1 MFAKATLASIVCINL
16 LGFGYQAPAMAQAAE
31 PTATSA
37 VEKRELTGYFLT
49 FNGRALPVKQASIN
63 GAGILTAPIISL
75 TLPVNISGFVRPG
88 LNELAVEY
96 ISDAKTP
103 MNLLVEKRTAGPK
116 KEELAKLVLPADQ
129 SSRAMTTKKISFS
142 LPSDQVTSK
151 IEKLSDD
158 DKKSIE
164 QELQNYWN
172 ALSEHKGERLKA
184 IYKDSL
190 DDERKLCPESASF
203 FDKILVREAS
213 VLRNPAIKLEPLDTT
228 GLNFKVEGDRVKLYR
243 EDKKPLLVSNE
254 VDVQT
259 EPVMVE
265 VQGKGK
271 TQSQSAKAKTKEKI
285 VRYFLYFKQNSQDG
299 NNEWSLSLPPNA

>member
-1 MFAKATLASIVCINL
+1 MFAKAAIAPIVCLNL
-16 LGFGYQAPAMAQAAE
+16 LWLGFQAPAIAQVAKSTEISAA
-31 PTATSA
+31 
-37 VEKRELTGYFLT
+37 EKRELTGYFLT
-49 FNGRALPVKQASIN
+49 FNGRAMPVKQATIN
-63 GAGILTAPIISL
+63 GAGILTAPIITL

-96 ISDAKTP
+96 ISDTKTP

-129 SSRAMTTKKISFS
+129 LSRAMTTQKISFS
-142 LPSDQVTSK
+142 LPSDQATSK
-151 IEKLSDD
+151 IESLSDD
-158 DKKSIE
+158 DKKAIE
-164 QELQNYWN
+164 REFQNYWN
-172 ALSEHKGERLKA
+172 ALNEHKGDKLKA

-213 VLRNPAIKLEPLDTT
+213 VLRNPAIKLEPLDTA
-228 GLNFKVEGDRVKLYR
+228 GLSFKIEGDRVKLYR

-254 VDVQT
+254 VDVQSD
-259 EPVMVE
+259 PVMVE

-271 TQSQSAKAKTKEKI
+271 TQSQTAKAKSKEKI